1 MDEEKSLLMEILTAS
16 KECRKAQKA
25 YFKNRTQENFQAALG
40 AEKKLDGLIRFWD
53 QSNGE
58 YGLIF
63 PDMEV
68 KP

>member
-1 MDEEKSLLMEILTAS
+1 MDEERSLLMEILTAS

-40 AEKKLDGLIRFWD
+40 AEKRLDGLLRFYD
-53 QSNGE
+53 QTHGE
-58 YGLIF
+58 QSLIF
-63 PDMEV
+63 PEEV

>member
-1 MDEEKSLLMEILTAS
+1 MDEERSLLMEILTAS

-40 AEKKLDGLIRFWD
+40 AEKRLDGLLRFYD
-53 QSNGE
+53 QTNGE
-58 YGLIF
+58 QGLIF
-63 PDMEV
+63 PEEV